1 MENHNL
7 NVIKAHLASLSS
19 SSWTELRSTI
29 SVDVVY
35 EEVPRR
41 QRSAGSDACVAA
53 GQRWKIAFPD
63 LRATVVRSYTVGE
76 EVICELDWEGTH
88 TGLLDTT
95 VGGVAATNRKARFK
109 AMSVFVV
116 RANKIVEVRHYY
128 DLLTLLSQLGAVP
141 ALETT
146 ALGRSDTVKIPEP
159 SAAALR
165 RTT

>member
-7 NVIKAHLASLSS
+7 NVIKAHLSSLSS

-29 SVDVVY
+29 GVDVVY

-41 QRSAGSDACVAA
+41 QRSVGSDACVAA

-63 LRATVVRSYTVGE
+63 LRATVVRSYTIGE
-76 EVICELDWEGTH
+76 EVIVELDWEGTH
-88 TGLLDTT
+88 TGMLDTT
-95 VGGVAATNRKARFK
+95 VGGVAATNRSARFK

-128 DLLTLLSQLGAVP
+128 DLLTLLSQLGAAP
-141 ALETT
+141 TLESPSLSR
-146 ALGRSDTVKIPEP
+146 AETVKLPEP
-159 SAAALR
+159 STAALR
-165 RTT
+165 RST

>member
-7 NVIKAHLASLSS
+7 NLIKAHLSSLSS

-29 SVDVVY
+29 GVDVVY

-41 QRSAGSDACVAA
+41 QRSTGSDACVAA

-63 LRATVVRSYTVGE
+63 LRATVVRSYTIGE

-88 TGLLDTT
+88 TGVLETAL
-95 VGGVAATNRKARFK
+95 GGVPATQRSARFK

-116 RANKIVEVRHYY
+116 RSNKIVEVRHYY
-128 DLLTLLSQLGAVP
+128 DLLTLLSQLGAAP

-146 ALGRSDTVKIPEP
+146 ATGRVDTARLGDP

-165 RTT
+165 RST